1 MGEFKPG
8 QLVRSTAGRDRGEHY
23 LVIAVLDSRQ
33 VLVAN
38 GRNRPL
44 SRPKKKNTAHLQY
57 YDRGIDLEAL
67 AKAQKVTDSQ
77 IARHIKELAPQEDV
91 SETGG

>member
-1 MGEFKPG
+1 MGDLRPG
-8 QLVRSTAGRDRGEHY
+8 QLVRSLAGRDKGEHY
-23 LVIAVLDSRQ
+23 LVIEVLDSRQ

-57 YDRGIDLEAL
+57 YDRGIDIEAL
-67 AKAQKVTDSQ
+67 AKSQKVTDSQ
-77 IARHIKELAPQEDV
+77 IAWHIKELTPRVDV